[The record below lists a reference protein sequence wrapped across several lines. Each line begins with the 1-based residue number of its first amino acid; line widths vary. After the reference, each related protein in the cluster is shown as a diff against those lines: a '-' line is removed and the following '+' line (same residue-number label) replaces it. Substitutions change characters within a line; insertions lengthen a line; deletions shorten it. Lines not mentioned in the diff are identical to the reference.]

1 MSQLALLGGK
11 KTKTKAFPVWPQ
23 FDDKERRALNEVLE
37 SRVWWRTPGTKTLEF
52 ENEFARF
59 HGARHGI
66 AVTNGTA
73 AIEVTLA
80 ALGIG
85 PGDEVIVPDFTF
97 VATASAVL
105 FANALPV
112 LVDVQPDTYCLDPK
126 LTEAAITPRTRAI
139 IAVHMG
145 GHPADMDALKDLA
158 ARKGLRLVED
168 CAHAHASEWRGKR
181 VGTLGVAGTFSF
193 QSSKLITAGEGGIII
208 SNDDSFERQARSIH
222 DCGRMPGE
230 WFYSHFIY
238 GSNYRLSEW
247 QGAILAA
254 QLGRLDEQTRHRHQN
269 ARILDRELSKIPGIT
284 PQKLDERCTRNGQ
297 YAYIFH
303 VDGKQF
309 AGISTERFIAAMNAE
324 GIPNQASY
332 PPLHELHMFRNGEYR
347 KCLSGSQQ
355 NEDHAFLRQTFPHT
369 QRAAWET
376 VWIPQP
382 ALLGDEEDMH
392 EIVSAIRKIQQG
404 AKELTVQDTQAAPV
418 HAAR

>member
-1 MSQLALLGGK
+1 MSALALLGGK
-11 KTKTKAFPVWPQ
+11 KAKGKAFPVWPYY
-23 FDDKERRALNEVLE
+23 DKNEEQALQEVLE

-52 ENEFARF
+52 ERAFAKF

-73 AIEVTLA
+73 ALEVTMA
-80 ALGIG
+80 GLGITA
-85 PGDEVIVPDFTF
+85 GDEVILPDFTF

-112 LVDVQPDTYCLDPK
+112 LVDIDPETYCIDPD
-126 LTEAAITPRTRAI
+126 LVEAAITPRTKAI

-145 GHPADMDALKDLA
+145 GHPADLDRLQQIAKRKRLA
-158 ARKGLRLVED
+158 LVED
-168 CAHAHASEWRGKR
+168 SSHAHASEWRGQR
-181 VGTLGVAGTFSF
+181 VGTFGVAGTFSF

-208 SNDDSFERQARSIH
+208 SNNDKFEVQARSVH

-247 QGAILAA
+247 QGAILNV
-254 QLGRLDEQTRHRHQN
+254 QLSRLDEQTKRRHQN
-269 ARILDRELSKIPGIT
+269 SRLLDRLLREIPGIT

-303 VDGKQF
+303 VNKKEF
-309 AGISTERFIAAMNAE
+309 AGLSMERLIEAMNAE

-332 PPLHELHMFRNGEYR
+332 PPLHKLDMFRNGNYR
-347 KCLSGSQQ
+347 KRLSGKQAK
-355 NEDHAFLRQTFPHT
+355 EKHAFLGKKFPVTHK
-369 QRAAWET
+369 AAWET

-382 ALLGDEEDMH
+382 ALLGNEEDMH
-392 EIVSAIRKIQQG
+392 EIAAGLGKIQKN
-404 AKELTVQDTQAAPV
+404 AKELV
-418 HAAR
+418 

>member
-1 MSQLALLGGK
+1 MSKLALLGGT
-11 KTKTKAFPVWPQ
+11 KTKTKPFPAWPQ
-23 FDDKERRALNEVLE
+23 FDESERKALHDVLE

-52 ENEFARF
+52 ERAFAGF

-73 AIEVTLA
+73 ALEVTMA

-85 PGDEVIVPDFTF
+85 AGDEVIVPNFTF

-112 LVDVQPDTYCLDPK
+112 LVDVLAGTYCIDPA
-126 LTEAAITPRTRAI
+126 LAEAAITPRTKAMV
-139 IAVHMG
+139 AVHMG
-145 GHPADMDALKDLA
+145 GHPADLDALTGLA
-158 ARKGLRLVED
+158 DRRGIALVED
-168 CAHAHASEWRGKR
+168 CSHAHASEWRGKR
-181 VGTLGVAGTFSF
+181 IGTFGTAGTFSF
-193 QSSKLITAGEGGIII
+193 QSSKLMTAGEGGIII
-208 SNDDSFERQARSIH
+208 SNHDTLERNARSIH

-247 QGAILAA
+247 QGAVLMA

-269 ARILDRELSKIPGIT
+269 ARLLDRELSRIPGIT
-284 PQKLDERCTRNGQ
+284 PQKFDERCTRNGQ

-303 VDGKQF
+303 VDKNEF
-309 AGISTERFIAAMNAE
+309 AGISTERFIEAMNAE

-332 PPLHELHMFRNGEYR
+332 PPLHELHLFRNNEYR
-347 KCLSGSQQ
+347 KCLSGPQAK
-355 NEDHAFLRQTFPHT
+355 EEHRFLKQLFPNT

-382 ALLGDEEDMH
+382 ALLGDDQDIE
-392 EIVSAIRKIQQG
+392 EIVAAIGKIQQN
-404 AKELTVQDTQAAPV
+404 AEELAGQES
-418 HAAR
+418 HATPARMAR